1 MTLLSDDVSSEEA
14 LIRSAVARLRAG
26 IIGVVCGMFAG
37 TGLLLATALLVV
49 RGGRNVGQ
57 HLGLLRH
64 YLPGYSVTWPGAII
78 GFLYG
83 AAIGGAIGWLTA
95 WIYNRVVELRD
106 SNGDHKSAG

>member
-1 MTLLSDDVSSEEA
+1 MTLRSDEVTREEA

-26 IIGVVCGMFAG
+26 VMGIVCGMFAG
-37 TGLLLATALLVV
+37 TGLLVATAWLVV

-57 HLGLLRH
+57 HLSLLRH
-64 YLPGYSVTWPGAII
+64 YLPGYSVTWTGAII

-83 AAIGGAIGWLTA
+83 AVVGGAIGWLTA

-106 SNGDHKSAG
+106 SNDDRRFGG